1 VAVKVI
7 TPHIQAMDLTTAP
20 GPIMAEAQS
29 WSRLGTDRTIAVPD
43 IGLAVCTMS
52 GGLVTGRRGMVSECG
67 SVGITSREDTRPL
80 LQARRRT
87 VSGLPSRDQ
96 SAQQTEKSPDERFKK
111 IMAP

>member
-1 VAVKVI
+1 
-7 TPHIQAMDLTTAP
+7 MAP

-43 IGLAVCTMS
+43 IGLAGCTMS
-52 GGLVTGRRGMVSECG
+52 GGLVTGHGGMVSECG
-67 SVGITSREDTRPL
+67 SVGITSREDTRPFP
-80 LQARRRT
+80 RRRT

-96 SAQQTEKSPDERFKK
+96 STQQTEKSPDERFKK